1 MKANTEPDSVIDN
14 IKLAIMGVVMAA
26 GMLSCPALIGAYQV
40 GVSVGRNADVY
51 RQGAEDVCALMFAGA
66 EMDAATVE
74 FQCARYAA
82 ELER

>member
-26 GMLSCPALIGAYQV
+26 GMLSCPVSIAAYRV
-40 GVSVGRNADVY
+40 GVSMGRNVDVY
-51 RQGAEDVCALMFAGA
+51 REGALDFCEMMMAGA
-66 EMDAATVE
+66 EMDAETIE
-74 FQCARYAA
+74 FQCARYVA